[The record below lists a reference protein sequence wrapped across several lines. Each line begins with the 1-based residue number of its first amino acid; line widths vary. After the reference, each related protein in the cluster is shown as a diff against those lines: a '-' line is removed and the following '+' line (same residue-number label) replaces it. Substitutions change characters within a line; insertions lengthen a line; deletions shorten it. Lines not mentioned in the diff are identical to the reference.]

1 MATGGAALAPVL
13 SSQSSQR
20 EAGMGCAGGVTLMS
34 PGHQGYTPGH
44 LCPPQQPSTGHRAP
58 SGPGAVLG
66 SHFPGPAGPFLLM
79 FLVPSQPFTRQK
91 ADVSLTSAPCCWQH
105 GILPCLTS
113 HRWAEG
119 LS

>member
-66 SHFPGPAGPFLLM
+66 SHFPLSWASWALP
-79 FLVPSQPFTRQK
+79 
-91 ADVSLTSAPCCWQH
+91 ADVPGAIPAFHKTESRRQPDISTLLLAARDPALSDLTPM
-105 GILPCLTS
+105 G
-113 HRWAEG
+113 
-119 LS
+119 